1 MNIGILYGV
10 ASGHHHAVAEVDSHM
25 TFPRRIIRSFKENK
39 VTGLCFCLADVLALI
54 PQAVGGGASHIVAVL
69 VVDPTNV
76 A

>member
-39 VTGLCFCLADVLALI
+39 ITGFCFGFGNVLALI
-54 PQAVGGGASHIVAVL
+54 QWAQGSSPWRCTRKATQ
-69 VVDPTNV
+69 
-76 A
+76 